1 MNNPMVI
8 KKAFQVLSKS
18 FVSLFTILLKK
29 WGISQS
35 QAAKLYCKYRYDIGW
50 TRGYQIPLTP
60 WNRYA
65 SNMAIAHMTSSNT
78 NMMILETCSIASL
91 CRRRFSGSSSFMEW
105 KGKLAQENVTY
116 VLSLLVA
123 KNWLLCRRLTW
134 FDINFSIYYTS
145 SNAI

>member
-35 QAAKLYCKYRYDIGW
+35 QAAKLYCKLSLRYW
-50 TRGYQIPLTP
+50 LNTGYQIPLTP

-65 SNMAIAHMTSSNT
+65 SDMAIAHMTSSNT
-78 NMMILETCSIASL
+78 DMMILETCSIASL
-91 CRRRFSGSSSFMEW
+91 CRRRFSGSSAFMEW
-105 KGKLAQENVTY
+105 KGRLAQENVTY
-116 VLSLLVA
+116 VLSLVA